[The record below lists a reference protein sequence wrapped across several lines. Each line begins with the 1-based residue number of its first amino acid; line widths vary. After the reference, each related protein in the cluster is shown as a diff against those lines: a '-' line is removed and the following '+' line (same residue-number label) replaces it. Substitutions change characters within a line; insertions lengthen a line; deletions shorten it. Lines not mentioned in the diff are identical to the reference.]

1 MNISFDQAE
10 IRTGLATLEVEH
22 SESIYVLHPKQIV
35 AFQGKPSQREDSF
48 MKLPGM
54 YRKKRLIQSRIHG
67 PSKFMLGLPE
77 GYCVGTVPIQA
88 DDDLLF
94 EFRHVLFYTEGITF
108 RSHVQTVRNAVITR
122 DFVKM
127 RFQGPGTLG
136 LITAGPLYHAELH
149 PTEPLF
155 VDIGCLVAYP
165 QKANIRLSVYGNTL
179 ASQHMNY
186 HWELTGSGPV
196 LLQPCKSDK
205 ALDEQMQNDS
215 LLRRVF
221 RELIPFGGV
230 FIR

>member
-1 MNISFDQAE
+1 MHISYEQAE
-10 IRTGLATLEVEH
+10 ARTGLATFQVEKN
-22 SESIYVLHPKQIV
+22 ESVFVLHPKQIV
-35 AFQGKPSQREDSF
+35 AFQGQPPQREDSF

-67 PSKFMLGLPE
+67 PCRFMLGLPE
-77 GYCVGTVPIQA
+77 GYCISSVPVEG

-94 EFRHVLFYTEGITF
+94 DFRNVLFYSEGISF
-108 RSHVQTVRNAVITR
+108 RSQVQTVRNAMITR
-122 DFVKM
+122 DLVKM
-127 RFQGPGTLG
+127 RFKGPGTLG
-136 LITAGPLYHAELH
+136 LITAGPLYQAELD
-149 PTEPLF
+149 PEQPLF

-165 QKANIRLSVYGNTL
+165 HKATIRLSVYGNTL

-205 ALDEQMQNDS
+205 ALDEQMRDDG
-215 LLRRVF
+215 LLRRVL
-221 RELIPFGGV
+221 REVIPFGGV